1 MRSGL
6 QYLLFAFCLAF
17 TGCRSPLPAEPASSN
32 PVRRGTI
39 TEPGSPSAVAKTYFH
54 TLDHNLLFLTLRED
68 GTYFAEQEPGMND
81 GSVSRGQWQLQGHR
95 ITLVVP
101 DSTGS
106 TAMWLRDSAELDV
119 LSSERGWVLLPRGDY
134 YRKAYDQYGVVGQAC
149 FVERRNPER

>member
-6 QYLLFAFCLAF
+6 QHLLFALCLAF
-17 TGCRSPLPAEPASSN
+17 TGCRGSLPGDSTSSN

-39 TEPGSPSAVAKTYFH
+39 TEPSSPSAVSKTYFH

-81 GSVSRGQWQLQGHR
+81 GSVSSGQWQLQCHR

-101 DSTGS
+101 QKAGQ
-106 TAMWLRDSAELDV
+106 TAMWLRNCAELDV
-119 LSSERGWVLLPRGDY
+119 LSSERGWVLLPCSDF
-134 YRKAYDQYGVVGQAC
+134 YRKAYEEYGVVGRAC
-149 FVERRNPER
+149 FVEKRKPEG